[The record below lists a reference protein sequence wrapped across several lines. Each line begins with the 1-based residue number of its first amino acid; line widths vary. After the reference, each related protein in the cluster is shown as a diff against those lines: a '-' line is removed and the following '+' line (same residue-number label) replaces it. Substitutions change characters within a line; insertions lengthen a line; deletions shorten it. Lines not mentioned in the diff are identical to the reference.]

1 MLRVQCFGRI
11 TILKL
16 SNHLSMYHNTEHGT
30 RNAEHG
36 TQNFKLQTLQTSNS
50 MITYSFLQHYWWFLI
65 SLLGGILAFL
75 LFVQG
80 GQSMLFSLSKTDDER
95 RLLVNA
101 LGRKWEFTFT
111 TLVTFGGA
119 FFASFPLFYSTS
131 FGGAYWVWMAI
142 LFCFIIQAVSYEFQS
157 KPGNVYGKTTYQ
169 AFLFINGLLG
179 TFLIGV
185 ALATFFTGSD
195 FIVNKGNIT
204 HQLAP
209 VISSWGNEWHGLEA
223 LLNVRN
229 LMLGLAVFFLARSLA
244 VLFFINRLNH
254 PVLEA
259 RSRKYLWY
267 NAIPFVVFFLIFV
280 IWTLFSEGY
289 AVDAATG
296 SITLEKYK
304 YFTNLIEM
312 PVILFS
318 FLAGVVAVLAGVI
331 GTWISP
337 SFKSGI
343 WFSGVGTVVTVCSL
357 LLITGYNNTSFYP
370 SINLQSS
377 LTIFNASSSEFTLRA
392 MSLVSLFIPVVLLY
406 IFFAWRAM
414 EKKRIDIEDVDNDEH
429 AY

>member
-1 MLRVQCFGRI
+1 
-11 TILKL
+11 
-16 SNHLSMYHNTEHGT
+16 
-30 RNAEHG
+30 
-36 TQNFKLQTLQTSNS
+36 

-75 LFVQG
+75 LFIQG
-80 GQSMLFSLSKTDDER
+80 GQSLLYSLSKTEDEK

-157 KPGNVYGKTTYQ
+157 KPGNVFGAGTYR
-169 AFLFINGLLG
+169 AFLFINGLLA

-185 ALATFFTGSD
+185 AIATFFTGSD
-195 FIVNKGNIT
+195 FIVAKGNIT
-204 HQLAP
+204 NQLAP

-229 LMLGLAVFFLARSLA
+229 LTLGIAVFFLARSLA
-244 VLFFINRLNH
+244 LLFFVNRLNNET
-254 PVLEA
+254 LEV
-259 RSRKYLWY
+259 RSRKFLWY

-280 IWTLFSEGY
+280 IWTLFSEGF
-289 AVDAATG
+289 AVNETTG
-296 SITLEKYK
+296 VVSMEKYK
-304 YFTNLIEM
+304 YFTNLLEM
-312 PVILFS
+312 PIILVL
-318 FLAGVVAVLAGVI
+318 FLLGVVAVLAGVI
-331 GTWISP
+331 GTLVSP
-337 SFKSGI
+337 KFKSGI
-343 WFSGVGTVVTVCSL
+343 WFAGVGTVVTVCSL
-357 LLITGYNNTSFYP
+357 LLLAGYNNTSYYP

-377 LTIFNASSSEFTLRA
+377 LTIFNSSSSFFTLKA
-392 MSLVSLFIPVVLLY
+392 MSLVSLFIPVVLVY
-406 IFFAWRAM
+406 IIIAWRSM
-414 EKKRIDIEDVDNDEH
+414 EKKRIDIEDVNGDDH

>member
-1 MLRVQCFGRI
+1 
-11 TILKL
+11 
-16 SNHLSMYHNTEHGT
+16 
-30 RNAEHG
+30 
-36 TQNFKLQTLQTSNS
+36 

-80 GQSMLFSLSKTDDER
+80 GQSLLFSLSKTEDEK

-157 KPGNVYGKTTYQ
+157 KPGNVYGAKTYRS
-169 AFLFINGLLG
+169 FLFITGLLA

-185 ALATFFTGSD
+185 AIATFFTGSD
-195 FIVNKGNIT
+195 FIVAKGNIT
-204 HQLAP
+204 KQLTP

-223 LLNVRN
+223 LLSLRN
-229 LMLGLAVFFLARSLA
+229 LSLGIAVFFLARSLA
-244 VLFFINRLNH
+244 LLFFVNRLNNET
-254 PVLEA
+254 LEA
-259 RSRKYLWY
+259 RSRKFLWY

-280 IWTLFSEGY
+280 IWTLFSEGF
-289 AVDAATG
+289 AVNETTG
-296 SITLEKYK
+296 VVSMEKYK
-304 YFTNLIEM
+304 YFTNLIQM
-312 PVILFS
+312 PIILVL
-318 FLAGVVAVLAGVI
+318 FLLGVVAVLAGVI
-331 GTWISP
+331 GTLVSAK
-337 SFKSGI
+337 FKSGI
-343 WFSGVGTVVTVCSL
+343 WFAGIGTVVTVCSL
-357 LLITGYNNTSFYP
+357 LLIAGYNNTSYYP

-377 LTIFNASSSEFTLRA
+377 LTIFNSSSSFFTLKA
-392 MSLVSLFIPVVLLY
+392 MSLVSLFIPVVLVY
-406 IFFAWRAM
+406 IIIAWRSM
-414 EKKRIDIEDVDNDEH
+414 EKKRIDIEDVNGDDH